1 MRHLRLYCQE
11 IGIKTGDPG
20 GSHSNSPTLLAWRYS
35 LDPYCQCRP
44 FGRLIDHLETRVA
57 TTTVIVVTLLTYKLL
72 LIAIGLWASRRTQ
85 SDTGFFLGDRQLG
98 PWVAAISY
106 SASACSAWTLL
117 GLSGAAFVLGISV
130 LWLILGALLGM
141 VAAWMVL
148 AKPVQLAS
156 KVNNLLTLSDF
167 LTLDVEGAARWRL
180 TQSVAFVILFC
191 FIFYIAAQFQGAG
204 TAFASVFDLAATN
217 AILIGAAIVL
227 VYTWLGGFWA
237 VSVTDTIQGLVMVLA
252 AVILPLATLQV
263 VGGPEALWAGLA
275 QVSTPEQMS
284 LTGNAPWLTAAGIVA
299 GGLATGLSTFGQPHL
314 LVRFMALRDDKARLQ
329 ATIITSVWYVLVWF
343 GMAILGLMGR
353 LLMPEIADPEQIFF
367 ALAEDVLPPVMA
379 GILMAA
385 VISAIMSTADSQ
397 LLVSASVL
405 AHDLGLSKRLPAYRV
420 LIGRAAV
427 AAVVIAASLIALYLP
442 SQIFNRVLF
451 AWVALGA
458 AFGPMVIVRVLHW
471 KIAENHW
478 IIGLWLG
485 FGSAVLLSLLP
496 SAPGDVVERMLP
508 FVLHLGFLTLVR
520 KR

>member
-1 MRHLRLYCQE
+1 VRHLRLYCQE

-44 FGRLIDHLETRVA
+44 FGRLIDYLETRVA

-156 KVNNLLTLSDF
+156 KVNNLLTLTDF

-180 TQSVAFVILFC
+180 TQSVAFV
-191 FIFYIAAQFQGAG
+191 
-204 TAFASVFDLAATN
+204 
-217 AILIGAAIVL
+217 AIVL